1 MDIRIRGQTTSSIT
15 MMGDRDFRTTIQ
27 TALSSIGKELQLD
40 IDPKN
45 IQTIHLQEVVQCL
58 RRSYFDRIDPVE
70 IERRGFNELLSGL
83 LRKLE
88 YGSEPKVF
96 EIDDIKLEGQT
107 DMIVDDAI
115 LLFRPAQGELENPIA
130 NDVLYLNACLWIY
143 DKTEGIVVYI
153 TGDRKETTFS
163 LTRNKKMFEEVIRRV
178 RVLNNLLKEQKAPIL
193 EPSTECS
200 ECQYYERCFIKK
212 KNSKHVDIGEMLG
225 LGKFGHQD

>member
-1 MDIRIRGQTTSSIT
+1 
-15 MMGDRDFRTTIQ
+15 MMGDRDFRSIIQ
-27 TALSSIGKELQLD
+27 NALGSIGRELQLN
-40 IDPKN
+40 IDTKD

-88 YGSEPKVF
+88 YGSEPKEF
-96 EIDDIKLEGQT
+96 EIEDIKLKGQT
-107 DMIVDDAI
+107 DMLVDDI
-115 LLFRPAQGELENPIA
+115 VLLFRSAQGELENPLA

-143 DKTEGIVVYI
+143 DKPEGIIVYI
-153 TGDRKETTFS
+153 SGDRKETTFS

-200 ECQYYERCFIKK
+200 DCQYFERCFMKK

-225 LGKFGHQD
+225 LGKFGGND

>member
-1 MDIRIRGQTTSSIT
+1 

-96 EIDDIKLEGQT
+96 EIDDIKLQGQT

-115 LLFRPAQGELENPIA
+115 MLFRPAQGELENPIA

-200 ECQYYERCFIKK
+200 ECQYYEKCFMKK

-225 LGKFGHQD
+225 LGKFGNTG

>member
-1 MDIRIRGQTTSSIT
+1 

-88 YGSEPKVF
+88 YGSESKVF

-115 LLFRPAQGELENPIA
+115 MLFRPAQGELENPIA

-178 RVLNNLLKEQKAPIL
+178 RVLNNLLKEEKAPIL
-193 EPSTECS
+193 EPSAECS
-200 ECQYYERCFIKK
+200 ECQYYEKCFMKK

-225 LGKFGHQD
+225 MGKFGNKG

>member
-1 MDIRIRGQTTSSIT
+1 
-15 MMGDRDFRTTIQ
+15 MMGDRDFRTIIQ
-27 TALSSIGKELQLD
+27 SALRSIGKELQLD

-88 YGSEPKVF
+88 YGSEPKEF
-96 EIDDIKLEGQT
+96 EIDDIKLQGQT

-115 LLFRPAQGELENPIA
+115 MLFRSTQTELENPLA

-178 RVLNNLLKEQKAPIL
+178 RVLNNLLKEEKAPIL

-200 ECQYYERCFIKK
+200 ECQYYERCFIKR

>member
-1 MDIRIRGQTTSSIT
+1 
-15 MMGDRDFRTTIQ
+15 MMGDRDFRAIIQ
-27 TALSSIGKELQLD
+27 NALGSIGRELQLD
-40 IDPKN
+40 IDSKD
-45 IQTIHLQEVVQCL
+45 IQTIHIQEVVQCL
-58 RRSYFDRIDPVE
+58 RRSYFDRIDPME

-96 EIDDIKLEGQT
+96 EIDQIKLKGQT
-107 DMIVDDAI
+107 DMLLDDIVI
-115 LLFRPAQGELENPIA
+115 LFRSALGELDNPLA
-130 NDVLYLNACLWIY
+130 NDVLFLNACLWIY
-143 DKTEGIVVYI
+143 DKPEGIIVYI
-153 TGDRKETTFS
+153 SGDRKETTFS

-200 ECQYYERCFIKK
+200 DCQYFERCFMKK

-225 LGKFGHQD
+225 LGKFGGKD